1 MATGLIVQFVR
12 NRNSVSRAKIDRLY
26 PYLAPAYPIIE
37 RLAQYSE
44 YAAGMQQIGS
54 EDFNDTLLKVTT
66 TLDEYSKWFIK
77 LREGGMIPALDSI
90 DKNLLDHLSGLFSYA
105 SLSKRHGSPYLSE
118 QTKNFSI
125 YCKKSEILPKRRLS

>member
-1 MATGLIVQFVR
+1 
-12 NRNSVSRAKIDRLY
+12 
-26 PYLAPAYPIIE
+26 
-37 RLAQYSE
+37 
-44 YAAGMQQIGS
+44 MQQIGS
-54 EDFNDTLLKVTT
+54 EDFNNILLKVTT

-118 QTKNFSI
+118 QIKNFSI
-125 YCKKSEILPKRRLS
+125 HCKKSEILLKRRLS